1 MKRYPIIKDAMRDRD
16 VKVIERGEGLALFF
30 RSSLR
35 RDKETPMNVKEEGY
49 VSLPLISIAEAADYL
64 GINKKTIHHFIELG
78 EITAVRVGQAVCVEK
93 KSLDRLKNAGRFL

>member
-1 MKRYPIIKDAMRDRD
+1 LERYPIIRDAMWD
-16 VKVIERGEGLALFF
+16 VKIIEGGEGVALFF

-35 RDKETPMNVKEEGY
+35 RDKETAMNVKEEGY

-64 GINKKTIHHFIELG
+64 GINQQTIHHFIELG
-78 EITAVRVGQAVCVEK
+78 AITAVRVGRAVCVEK

>member
-1 MKRYPIIKDAMRDRD
+1 MILERYPIIKDATWD
-16 VKVIERGEGLALFF
+16 VNTIEGGEGVALFF
-30 RSSLR
+30 RSSLW

-64 GINKKTIHHFIELG
+64 GINQKVIHHFIELG
-78 EITAVRVGQAVCVEK
+78 EITAVRVGRAVCVEK